1 MLSQRRRAPVSSKL
15 TRCHPTADTPTIDVH
30 VNRVNRD
37 HPLSAIHPA
46 SSSSS
51 LSCPLLLS
59 STSSSSL
66 PVRARPSFDRVR
78 RLQRGFRLS
87 CYELSNGKQKFRP
100 PSPLIPC
107 RLLFSFLFLFS
118 FPPSPSTPLFHQ
130 FYSPSRKNIYFRKN
144 VCARARI
151 FLLFHRSVFGL
162 LFFFPAKRNQ
172 GGGRRERIS
181 QVEGKIGSLTTP
193 RDTTISPS
201 PAVPMQMVVITNDER
216 AARLSF

>member
-100 PSPLIPC
+100 PPSSPYPV
-107 RLLFSFLFLFS
+107 SFAIFI
-118 FPPSPSTPLFHQ
+118 PLFIFLSFISLH
-130 FYSPSRKNIYFRKN
+130 FFINFIPPPGKIYILEKTY
-144 VCARARI
+144 ARAR
-151 FLLFHRSVFGL
+151 VFS
-162 LFFFPAKRNQ
+162 FFFIVPSSGYCFFSRPS
-172 GGGRRERIS
+172 GTRE
-181 QVEGKIGSLTTP
+181 E
-193 RDTTISPS
+193 
-201 PAVPMQMVVITNDER
+201 
-216 AARLSF
+216 

>member
-1 MLSQRRRAPVSSKL
+1 MSVGYSAVSACRVMSFRTVNKNSAP
-15 TRCHPTADTPTIDVH
+15 
-30 VNRVNRD
+30 
-37 HPLSAIHPA
+37 
-46 SSSSS
+46 
-51 LSCPLLLS
+51 
-59 STSSSSL
+59 L
-66 PVRARPSFDRVR
+66 P
-78 RLQRGFRLS
+78 
-87 CYELSNGKQKFRP
+87 P
-100 PSPLIPC
+100 PFIPC
-107 RLLFSFLFLFS
+107 RLLFSFLFLFF

-201 PAVPMQMVVITNDER
+201 PPRPYANGRNYKRRAGCSVIILTFNCSIPRDK
-216 AARLSF
+216 